1 MRIGLFPGSVPG
13 QSKTIDEVINQAVKA
28 ENDGFDAFWAPHLS
42 GRGFD
47 ALTIAGLGRGTLTS
61 RIELGTAVVPTYPQA
76 SHRPDA
82 TSHDSAGRFQRARL
96 SLGIGPSH
104 KPAVEDSWGLS
115 YDRPGRH
122 TREYLTVLNQLVEE
136 GAASYSGE
144 MYRVQASSEMAGAS
158 PFPVL
163 ISALAPVMLRI
174 AGELSAGTITW
185 MCGIQT
191 IGNHVVPRI
200 NRAAERAGRPSPR
213 VCTGLPV
220 AVTDDKAAAFEK
232 AAELFGRYG
241 GLVNY
246 RRMLNIESVDG
257 PADIAVIGDEAEVES
272 RIRSFADAGVTDL
285 LGSPFPVG
293 NDTEASLSRTES
305 LLASLVGRL

>member
-13 QSKTIDEVINQAVKA
+13 QSKTIDEVINQVVQA
-28 ENDGFDAFWAPHLS
+28 ENDGFDAFWTPHLS

-47 ALTIAGLGRGTLTS
+47 ALTTLALAGTLTS
-61 RIELGTAVVPTYPQA
+61 RIELGTAVVPTYPRHPTALMQQA
-76 SHRPDA
+76 MTAQVASN
-82 TSHDSAGRFQRARL
+82 GRL

-115 YDRPGRH
+115 YERPGRH
-122 TREYLTVLNQLVEE
+122 TREYLTVLNQLIEE
-136 GAASYSGE
+136 GAANYSGE
-144 MYRVQASSEMAGAS
+144 MYRVQAGSEMNGAS

-163 ISALAPVMLRI
+163 VSALAPIMLRV

-185 MCGIQT
+185 MCGIKT
-191 IGNHVVPRI
+191 IGEHVVPRI
-200 NRAAERAGRPSPR
+200 NRAAERVGRPLPR
-213 VCTGLPV
+213 VCAGLPV

-241 GLVNY
+241 SLVNY

-257 PADIAVIGDEAEVES
+257 PADIAVIGNEAEVES
-272 RIRSFADAGVTDL
+272 RIRAFADAGATDF

-293 NDTEASLSRTES
+293 DNAEASLERTER
-305 LLASLVGRL
+305 LLANLVGRI

>member
-13 QSKTIDEVINQAVKA
+13 QSKTMEEVIEQVVKA
-28 ENDGFDAFWAPHLS
+28 ENDGFDAFWTPHLS

-47 ALTIAGLGRGTLTS
+47 ALTMLALAGVQTG
-61 RIELGTAVVPTYPQA
+61 RIELGTAVVPTYPRHPTALMQQA
-76 SHRPDA
+76 MTVQVASN
-82 TSHDSAGRFQRARL
+82 GRL

-144 MYRVQASSEMAGAS
+144 MYRVQAGAEMTGAS

-305 LLASLVGRL
+305 LLAGLVGRV

>member
-47 ALTIAGLGRGTLTS
+47 ALTSLALAGTLTS
-61 RIELGTAVVPTYPQA
+61 RIELGTAVVPTYPRHPTALMQQA
-76 SHRPDA
+76 MTVQVASN
-82 TSHDSAGRFQRARL
+82 GRL

-144 MYRVQASSEMAGAS
+144 MYRVQAGAEMTGAS

-305 LLASLVGRL
+305 LLAGLVGRV